1 MELKTALSRR
11 TVNLPNS
18 AVAALRMQHER
29 QTFERVLAGDRWHEC
44 GLVFP
49 PTVGTLLEPS
59 KVIAR
64 LHRLLADA
72 GLPRQRF
79 HDLRHCSAPLLLAGV
94 APRTIIGILGHSQ
107 IALTMTTYTHLSV
120 ALEHGAA
127 RALDA
132 VLVGAA
138 GIS

>member
-18 AVAALRMQHER
+18 AVAALRMQHEQ

-59 KVIAR
+59 NVIAR

-79 HDLRHCSAPLLLAGV
+79 HDLRHCSASLLLAGV
-94 APRTIIGILGHSQ
+94 ALASLGILWRFKVPEP
-107 IALTMTTYTHLSV
+107 L
-120 ALEHGAA
+120 
-127 RALDA
+127 
-132 VLVGAA
+132 LVVAA
-138 GIS
+138 GAIGLIVWAVVH

>member
-18 AVAALRMQHER
+18 AVAALRMQHEQ

-59 KVIAR
+59 NVIAR

-79 HDLRHCSAPLLLAGV
+79 HDLRHCSASLLLAGV
-94 APRTIIGILGHSQ
+94 ALASLGILWRFKVPEP
-107 IALTMTTYTHLSV
+107 LLVV
-120 ALEHGAA
+120 A
-127 RALDA
+127 
-132 VLVGAA
+132 VGAIGLIVWA
-138 GIS
+138 VVH

>member
-18 AVAALRMQHER
+18 AVAALRMQHEQ

-59 KVIAR
+59 NVIAR

-72 GLPRQRF
+72 GLPRKRF
-79 HDLRHCSAPLLLAGV
+79 HDLRHCSASLLLAGV
-94 APRTIIGILGHSQ
+94 ALASLGILWRFKVPEP
-107 IALTMTTYTHLSV
+107 L
-120 ALEHGAA
+120 
-127 RALDA
+127 
-132 VLVGAA
+132 LVVAA
-138 GIS
+138 GAIGLIVWAVVH

>member
-18 AVAALRMQHER
+18 AVAALRMQHEQ

-59 KVIAR
+59 NVIAR

-72 GLPRQRF
+72 ELPRKRF
-79 HDLRHCSAPLLLAGV
+79 HDLRHCSASLLLAGV
-94 APRTIIGILGHSQ
+94 ALASLGILWRFKVPEP
-107 IALTMTTYTHLSV
+107 L
-120 ALEHGAA
+120 
-127 RALDA
+127 
-132 VLVGAA
+132 LVVAA
-138 GIS
+138 GAIGLIVWAAVH

>member
-18 AVAALRMQHER
+18 AVAALRMQHEQ

-49 PTVGTLLEPS
+49 PTVGTLQEPS
-59 KVIAR
+59 NVIAR

-79 HDLRHCSAPLLLAGV
+79 HDLRHCSASLLLAGV
-94 APRTIIGILGHSQ
+94 ALASLGILWRFKVPEP
-107 IALTMTTYTHLSV
+107 L
-120 ALEHGAA
+120 
-127 RALDA
+127 
-132 VLVGAA
+132 LVVAA
-138 GIS
+138 GAIGLIVWAVVH

>member
-18 AVAALRMQHER
+18 AVAALRMQHEQ

-49 PTVGTLLEPS
+49 PTVGTLQEPS
-59 KVIAR
+59 NVIAR

-79 HDLRHCSAPLLLAGV
+79 HDLRHCSASLLLAGGV
-94 APRTIIGILGHSQ
+94 APRAIMGILGHSQ
-107 IALTMTTYTHLSV
+107 ISLTMNTYAHLSPT
-120 ALEHGAA
+120 LEHEAA
-127 RALDA
+127 RALDG
-132 VLVGAA
+132 VLGLDQA
-138 GIS
+138 I